1 MILNKSYIILF
12 LVIIFF
18 ILLILV
24 NTNNKPEYKEKSNK
38 LNNLLNKAQKILNK
52 ENFTD
57 SPNSEKYGESTNS
70 VGQTPVTTMNEIL
83 ETKPNP
89 TTSVYETETNEEVSS
104 PLNNILKSLKE
115 INTEQ
120 NNDNSET
127 TNTPE
132 TTSNS
137 CDLQFKNVDEVVSQL
152 DDLEQKCNTY
162 EEEQTKKNKLER
174 ERLKEIYNEQ
184 LEIETGK
191 INELKNIV
199 NYYRKR
205 YNSKLSINNK
215 CRKDKQLDIKNTI
228 KSINRSN
235 VIENPK
241 IIKQKKCPT
250 TS

>member
-1 MILNKSYIILF
+1 M
-12 LVIIFF
+12 
-18 ILLILV
+18 
-24 NTNNKPEYKEKSNK
+24 T
-38 LNNLLNKAQKILNK
+38 
-52 ENFTD
+52 
-57 SPNSEKYGESTNS
+57 
-70 VGQTPVTTMNEIL
+70 EIL
-83 ETKPNP
+83 ENTPNP
-89 TTSVYETETNEEVSS
+89 TTSVYETEPNDEVSS

-137 CDLQFKNVDEVVSQL
+137 CDLQFKNVDDVVSQL

-162 EEEQTKKNKLER
+162 EQEQTKKNKLER

-184 LEIETGK
+184 LEIETEK

-205 YNSKLSINNK
+205 YNSKLSISNK
-215 CRKDKQLDIKNTI
+215 CRKDKQQDIKNTI
-228 KSINRSN
+228 KSIDKSN
-235 VIENPK
+235 IINDPK
-241 IIKQKKCPT
+241 ITIEKQCPIKP
-250 TS
+250 S